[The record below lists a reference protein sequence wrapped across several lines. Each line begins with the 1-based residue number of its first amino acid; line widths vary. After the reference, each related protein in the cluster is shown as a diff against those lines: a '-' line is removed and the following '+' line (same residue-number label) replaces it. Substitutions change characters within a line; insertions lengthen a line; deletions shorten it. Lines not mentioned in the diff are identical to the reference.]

1 MKRSTNQ
8 EKFLDTLIRLNTK
21 IEELGKINILNNH
34 IYSEYF
40 FRDLLNI
47 VYGYSLE
54 NHNKKQKNAPAFDL
68 IDNTNKIIIQ
78 VTATCKKQKIEDTLK
93 KEYLTNKMEEGYRL
107 KFIFI
112 GNQNN
117 NIKNKNFS
125 NPHNILFDSKKD
137 IILTQDL
144 CEEFLNLN
152 INKQDHAIELLKK
165 ELSPLL
171 FEDSLSYL
179 KEEFINEKL
188 EFNISNLASRYTANN
203 DVDTINNKII
213 EGISITNNFKY
224 TNISYLKELKGYI
237 ENDILDKMKS
247 KYAKNIYLNF
257 KKIFSNL
264 EQSVNNYLELEEE
277 FEEKKKYLSEI
288 YELIDEINI
297 DPYIFLTEHNE

>member
-117 NIKNKNFS
+117 NIKRS
-125 NPHNILFDSKKD
+125 
-137 IILTQDL
+137 
-144 CEEFLNLN
+144 EERRVG
-152 INKQDHAIELLKK
+152 K
-165 ELSPLL
+165 EC
-171 FEDSLSYL
+171 
-179 KEEFINEKL
+179 
-188 EFNISNLASRYTANN
+188 
-203 DVDTINNKII
+203 
-213 EGISITNNFKY
+213 
-224 TNISYLKELKGYI
+224 
-237 ENDILDKMKS
+237 
-247 KYAKNIYLNF
+247 
-257 KKIFSNL
+257 
-264 EQSVNNYLELEEE
+264 
-277 FEEKKKYLSEI
+277 
-288 YELIDEINI
+288 
-297 DPYIFLTEHNE
+297 

>member
-213 EGISITNNFKY
+213 EGISITNNFK
-224 TNISYLKELKGYI
+224 
-237 ENDILDKMKS
+237 
-247 KYAKNIYLNF
+247 
-257 KKIFSNL
+257 
-264 EQSVNNYLELEEE
+264 
-277 FEEKKKYLSEI
+277 
-288 YELIDEINI
+288 
-297 DPYIFLTEHNE
+297 

>member
-179 KEEFINEKL
+179 K
-188 EFNISNLASRYTANN
+188 
-203 DVDTINNKII
+203 
-213 EGISITNNFKY
+213 
-224 TNISYLKELKGYI
+224 
-237 ENDILDKMKS
+237 
-247 KYAKNIYLNF
+247 
-257 KKIFSNL
+257 
-264 EQSVNNYLELEEE
+264 
-277 FEEKKKYLSEI
+277 
-288 YELIDEINI
+288 
-297 DPYIFLTEHNE
+297 

>member
-1 MKRSTNQ
+1 
-8 EKFLDTLIRLNTK
+8 
-21 IEELGKINILNNH
+21 
-34 IYSEYF
+34 
-40 FRDLLNI
+40 
-47 VYGYSLE
+47 
-54 NHNKKQKNAPAFDL
+54 
-68 IDNTNKIIIQ
+68 
-78 VTATCKKQKIEDTLK
+78 
-93 KEYLTNKMEEGYRL
+93 MEEGYRL

-112 GNQNN
+112 GKQNN
-117 NIKNKNFS
+117 NIKIIFYQ
-125 NPHNILFDSKKD
+125 ICIIYYLIVKKD

-152 INKQDHAIELLKK
+152 INDQDSAIELLKK

-203 DVDTINNKII
+203 DIDTINNKII

-257 KKIFSNL
+257 KKKS
-264 EQSVNNYLELEEE
+264 
-277 FEEKKKYLSEI
+277 
-288 YELIDEINI
+288 LI
-297 DPYIFLTEHNE
+297 

>member
-125 NPHNILFDSKKD
+125 NPHNILFDIKKD

-144 CEEFLNLN
+144 CEEFLD
-152 INKQDHAIELLKK
+152 KV
-165 ELSPLL
+165 
-171 FEDSLSYL
+171 
-179 KEEFINEKL
+179 
-188 EFNISNLASRYTANN
+188 R
-203 DVDTINNKII
+203 II
-213 EGISITNNFKY
+213 
-224 TNISYLKELKGYI
+224 
-237 ENDILDKMKS
+237 
-247 KYAKNIYLNF
+247 
-257 KKIFSNL
+257 
-264 EQSVNNYLELEEE
+264 V
-277 FEEKKKYLSEI
+277 
-288 YELIDEINI
+288 
-297 DPYIFLTEHNE
+297 

>member
-179 KEEFINEKL
+179 VKSRLLCKMLYNVFT
-188 EFNISNLASRYTANN
+188 ISTYQN
-203 DVDTINNKII
+203 
-213 EGISITNNFKY
+213 
-224 TNISYLKELKGYI
+224 
-237 ENDILDKMKS
+237 
-247 KYAKNIYLNF
+247 
-257 KKIFSNL
+257 
-264 EQSVNNYLELEEE
+264 
-277 FEEKKKYLSEI
+277 
-288 YELIDEINI
+288 
-297 DPYIFLTEHNE
+297 

>member
-1 MKRSTNQ
+1 M
-8 EKFLDTLIRLNTK
+8 D
-21 IEELGKINILNNH
+21 
-34 IYSEYF
+34 
-40 FRDLLNI
+40 
-47 VYGYSLE
+47 
-54 NHNKKQKNAPAFDL
+54 
-68 IDNTNKIIIQ
+68 
-78 VTATCKKQKIEDTLK
+78 
-93 KEYLTNKMEEGYRL
+93 EGYRL

-112 GNQNN
+112 GKQNN
-117 NIKNKNFS
+117 NIKIIFYQ
-125 NPHNILFDSKKD
+125 ICIIYYLIVKKD

-152 INKQDHAIELLKK
+152 INDQDSAIELLKK

-203 DVDTINNKII
+203 DIDTINNKII

-257 KKIFSNL
+257 KKIL
-264 EQSVNNYLELEEE
+264 
-277 FEEKKKYLSEI
+277 
-288 YELIDEINI
+288 
-297 DPYIFLTEHNE
+297 

>member
-1 MKRSTNQ
+1 
-8 EKFLDTLIRLNTK
+8 
-21 IEELGKINILNNH
+21 
-34 IYSEYF
+34 
-40 FRDLLNI
+40 
-47 VYGYSLE
+47 
-54 NHNKKQKNAPAFDL
+54 
-68 IDNTNKIIIQ
+68 
-78 VTATCKKQKIEDTLK
+78 
-93 KEYLTNKMEEGYRL
+93 MEEGYRL

-112 GNQNN
+112 GKQNN
-117 NIKNKNFS
+117 NIKIIFYQ
-125 NPHNILFDSKKD
+125 ICIIYYLIVKKD
-137 IILTQDL
+137 IISTQDL

-152 INKQDHAIELLKK
+152 INDQDSAIELLKK

-203 DVDTINNKII
+203 DIDTINNKII

-257 KKIFSNL
+257 KKIL
-264 EQSVNNYLELEEE
+264 
-277 FEEKKKYLSEI
+277 
-288 YELIDEINI
+288 
-297 DPYIFLTEHNE
+297 

>member
-117 NIKNKNFS
+117 NIKIRIFQIHIIYYSIVKK
-125 NPHNILFDSKKD
+125 ILF
-137 IILTQDL
+137 
-144 CEEFLNLN
+144 
-152 INKQDHAIELLKK
+152 
-165 ELSPLL
+165 
-171 FEDSLSYL
+171 
-179 KEEFINEKL
+179 
-188 EFNISNLASRYTANN
+188 
-203 DVDTINNKII
+203 
-213 EGISITNNFKY
+213 
-224 TNISYLKELKGYI
+224 
-237 ENDILDKMKS
+237 
-247 KYAKNIYLNF
+247 
-257 KKIFSNL
+257 
-264 EQSVNNYLELEEE
+264 
-277 FEEKKKYLSEI
+277 
-288 YELIDEINI
+288 
-297 DPYIFLTEHNE
+297 

>member
-1 MKRSTNQ
+1 
-8 EKFLDTLIRLNTK
+8 
-21 IEELGKINILNNH
+21 
-34 IYSEYF
+34 
-40 FRDLLNI
+40 
-47 VYGYSLE
+47 
-54 NHNKKQKNAPAFDL
+54 
-68 IDNTNKIIIQ
+68 
-78 VTATCKKQKIEDTLK
+78 
-93 KEYLTNKMEEGYRL
+93 MEEGYRL

-112 GNQNN
+112 GKQNN
-117 NIKNKNFS
+117 NIKIIFYQ
-125 NPHNILFDSKKD
+125 ICIIYYLIVKKD

-152 INKQDHAIELLKK
+152 INDQDSAIELLKK

-203 DVDTINNKII
+203 DIDTINNKII

-257 KKIFSNL
+257 KKIL
-264 EQSVNNYLELEEE
+264 
-277 FEEKKKYLSEI
+277 
-288 YELIDEINI
+288 
-297 DPYIFLTEHNE
+297 